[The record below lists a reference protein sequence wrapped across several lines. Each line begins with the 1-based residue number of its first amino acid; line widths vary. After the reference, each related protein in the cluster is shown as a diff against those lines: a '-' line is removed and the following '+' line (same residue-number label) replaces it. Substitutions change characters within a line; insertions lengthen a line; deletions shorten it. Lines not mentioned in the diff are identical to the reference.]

1 MNTIINQ
8 IQQYIANNQLQKAQ
22 QVTVQLIE
30 KTPEYLYLHKLLA
43 HIHGLKEESLK
54 AIQILE
60 KQLIKFPDDFDLNNN
75 LGHYYFKA
83 EDIEKSDFFIQ
94 KAKKINPDSPSPS
107 QNAAE
112 LYLFMRKFDL
122 AQQEI
127 DHCLEINEAKFQDY
141 LFYIPALLVKIFI
154 LIAQKKQ
161 MEAVEFIKKYLKIN
175 FNAELFLQLIQIDK
189 KAVDP
194 DLINHCK
201 QQIEKKSYNSK
212 MEIFQHLVP
221 LYFSLAL
228 YYEKEDSNLSDE
240 FYVKAN
246 KEIFS
251 IQRLNMVQLQKQEL
265 QYMNT
270 YKEIHQIKNLNSQ
283 QGEDNIFIVGL
294 PRSGTTLLESV
305 VTANKE
311 VFAGGELNIFKNLLL
326 NHLTDEKELTAENLL
341 MIGEKYISATNQLKK
356 EFTQIVDKLPMN
368 SSYIGF
374 ILKSL
379 PASKILLILRNP
391 WDVAISLFKQ
401 RYVRHVPYSSSFFN
415 IGVQVANFEASILSW
430 LQYEDIK
437 EKIFIVK
444 YEELVSDMSN
454 QREKIYQFCKIHEEY
469 NASIRE
475 GFFAQTAS
483 MNQVQKGIH
492 QSSIKKDNFSL
503 FYAEFYDAFNSQ
515 RDYWKKQGLAIPSDY
530 FGYILK

>member
-1 MNTIINQ
+1 MNTLIDQ
-8 IQQYIANNQLQKAQ
+8 IQKYIANNQLQKAQ
-22 QVTVQLIE
+22 QVTIQLIG
-30 KTPEYLYLHKLLA
+30 KTPDNLYLHKLLS
-43 HIHGLKEESLK
+43 HIYGLKEEAFK

-60 KQLIKFPDDFDLNNN
+60 EQLIKFPNDFDLNNN

-83 EDIEKSDFFIQ
+83 EDIKKSNFYIQ
-94 KAKKINPDSPSPS
+94 KAKKLDPSSPSPL

-112 LYLFMRKFDL
+112 LYLFVREFEL
-122 AQQEI
+122 AQKEI
-127 DHCLEINEAKFQDY
+127 DLCIEINEAKFDDY
-141 LFYIPALLVKIFI
+141 VFYIPALLVKIFI

-161 MEAVEFIKKYLKIN
+161 KEAIEFIIKYLTIK

-189 KAVDP
+189 KSASH

-212 MEIFQHLVP
+212 MEIYQHLVP

-228 YYEKEDSNLSDE
+228 YYEKESSSLSDE
-240 FYVKAN
+240 FYIKAN

-265 QYMNT
+265 QYMNI
-270 YKEIHQIKNLNSQ
+270 YKEIHEIKDFNTQ
-283 QGEDNIFIVGL
+283 QGKDNIFIVGL

-326 NHLTDEKELTAENLL
+326 NHLTDDKELSAEKLL
-341 MIGEKYISATNQLKK
+341 MIGEEYIGATNQLKK

-415 IGVQVANFEASILSW
+415 IGVQIANFEASIISW
-430 LQYEDIK
+430 LQYDSIR
-437 EKIFIVK
+437 EKIFIIK
-444 YEELVSDMSN
+444 YEELVSDMDN
-454 QREKIYQFCKIHEEY
+454 QRDKIYQFCGIREEY
-469 NASIRE
+469 DASIRE
-475 GFFAQTAS
+475 SFFAQTAS
-483 MNQVQKGIH
+483 MNQVQKGVH
-492 QSSIKKDNFSL
+492 QSSIRKDNFTS
-503 FYAEFYDAFNSQ
+503 FYNEFYDAFSSQ
-515 RDYWKKQGLAIPSDY
+515 RDYWKKQGLIISPDY
-530 FGYILK
+530 FGYSLK